1 MKRYAI
7 ELRPAAM
14 RDLRKIPRNDLE
26 RIAKAIDDLANDP
39 RPICCLK
46 MKGYEGF
53 YRLRVGD
60 YRIIYDIQEKKLVVL
75 VIRIRQ
81 RKDAYR

>member
-1 MKRYAI
+1 MKRYDI

-39 RPICCLK
+39 RPIGCLK

-53 YRLRVGD
+53 YRLRIGD